1 MKYIGINALYI
12 GPIFQ
17 SATHGYDTTDYRRI
31 DTRLGTNEDFKK
43 VAQELK
49 KNDIKIVLDG
59 VFNHVGRKFF
69 AFEEVRKHREGSQ
82 YCSWFS
88 GLRFDFNNSYND
100 GFHYDSWE
108 GHELLVKLN
117 KQNPDVETTYLTQ

>member
-1 MKYIGINALYI
+1 MFLGGTVMETKWINESMFYHIYPLGFFGCDMENKGGDNESHKILKLIDYIPHMKYIGINALYI

-49 KNDIKIVLDG
+49 
-59 VFNHVGRKFF
+59 
-69 AFEEVRKHREGSQ
+69 
-82 YCSWFS
+82 
-88 GLRFDFNNSYND
+88 
-100 GFHYDSWE
+100 
-108 GHELLVKLN
+108 
-117 KQNPDVETTYLTQ
+117 